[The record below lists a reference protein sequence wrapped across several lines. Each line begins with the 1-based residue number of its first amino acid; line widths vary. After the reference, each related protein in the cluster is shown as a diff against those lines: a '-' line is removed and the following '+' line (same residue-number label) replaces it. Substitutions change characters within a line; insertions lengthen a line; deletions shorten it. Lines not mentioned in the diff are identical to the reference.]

1 MERGEPSAE
10 RERERVAEGN
20 ALLVALVDVLHRHL
34 QPAAQVARA
43 VQQASGLEDL
53 GEVAGPY
60 LIPLAVPLHDLP
72 LRHLGRVL
80 HHVRAAAATAAAAAA
95 LLRLGGAQAHGG
107 AEMGARVER
116 QQQLYIRVRA
126 RLQLA

>member
-1 MERGEPSAE
+1 MR
-10 RERERVAEGN
+10 GN

-60 LIPLAVPLHDLP
+60 LLPLAVPLHDLP

-80 HHVRAAAATAAAAAA
+80 HHVRAAAATAAAAA

-116 QQQLYIRVRA
+116 QHQLYIRVRA

>member
-1 MERGEPSAE
+1 MR
-10 RERERVAEGN
+10 GN

-60 LIPLAVPLHDLP
+60 LLPLAVPLHDLP

-80 HHVRAAAATAAAAAA
+80 HHVRAAAATAAAAAAA